1 MSDEVRKKSQY
12 HEKLKQRNS
21 QDRAPVYRERNH
33 RTPRHP
39 RRTELRLQ
47 LECGMLSWCATRI
60 RNCSMLNRQHPD
72 NLTFN
77 IQHLT
82 LNETNNPS
90 SPTNHITPLPTG
102 EWPGERLLRDNWV
115 GGKC

>member
-39 RRTELRLQ
+39 RRTEL
-47 LECGMLSWCATRI
+47 
-60 RNCSMLNRQHPD
+60 
-72 NLTFN
+72 
-77 IQHLT
+77 
-82 LNETNNPS
+82 
-90 SPTNHITPLPTG
+90 
-102 EWPGERLLRDNWV
+102 LLKEFWFLIFEFWIVRYAH
-115 GGKC
+115 

>member
-39 RRTELRLQ
+39 RRTKLRL
-47 LECGMLSWCATRI
+47 
-60 RNCSMLNRQHPD
+60 
-72 NLTFN
+72 
-77 IQHLT
+77 HL
-82 LNETNNPS
+82 
-90 SPTNHITPLPTG
+90 
-102 EWPGERLLRDNWV
+102 V
-115 GGKC
+115 F

>member
-12 HEKLKQRNS
+12 HEKLKQRNT

-47 LECGMLSWCATRI
+47 LECGMVA
-60 RNCSMLNRQHPD
+60 
-72 NLTFN
+72 
-77 IQHLT
+77 
-82 LNETNNPS
+82 
-90 SPTNHITPLPTG
+90 
-102 EWPGERLLRDNWV
+102 V
-115 GGKC
+115 GNVEC